1 MAINWTKSFPFTV
14 PLFLA
19 YFFVGDEMD
28 PGGPDP
34 DCRQEHRV
42 QGERGDAQGVLYHQE
57 RRDHGDL
64 CQGGAGPR
72 ELHQRGTMS
81 LFLPVADPHLSTQQP

>member
-1 MAINWTKSFPFTV
+1 
-14 PLFLA
+14 
-19 YFFVGDEMD
+19 MD

-64 CQGGAGPR
+64 RQGGAGP
-72 ELHQRGTMS
+72 
-81 LFLPVADPHLSTQQP
+81 